1 MTDWLH
7 GFATRNRGGLHRWS
21 EAFGAAR
28 MRAHVAVPLL
38 GIAGALIRT
47 ARRVQAASPQRH
59 FRRVAT
65 KGRRD
70 DFR

>member
-38 GIAGALIRT
+38 GIAGRNARWQCLAL
-47 ARRVQAASPQRH
+47 QC
-59 FRRVAT
+59 
-65 KGRRD
+65 
-70 DFR
+70 